1 MSEMKL
7 KTLIAAPLVALLV
20 TALAATPDKL
30 PDGWLRDG
38 TASQCLSTTEA
49 ATGAPTA
56 SVFLLDCSASK
67 DGFAT
72 LMQSIA
78 AQDYAG
84 KRVRLTALV
93 QGDGLAGWGGLWL
106 RGDVGQ
112 QGGRVF
118 DNMYQR
124 PLTGSFGWHEAS
136 VVLHIPKEVDS
147 LHFGFL
153 LTGTGKLRAT
163 QFRLEQV
170 ADSVAETGG
179 PLAGGLLSKQIRN
192 ASPQ

>member
-30 PDGWLRDG
+30 PDGWLRAG
-38 TASQCLSTTEA
+38 NASQCVSKTEA
-49 ATGAPTA
+49 TVGAPTA
-56 SVFLLDCSASK
+56 KVFLLDCSASK

-84 KRVRLTALV
+84 KRVRLTAQV
-93 QGDGLAGWGGLWL
+93 QGDELAGWGGLWL
-106 RGDVGQ
+106 RGDVSQ
-112 QGGRVF
+112 QGGQQDVRVF
-118 DNMYQR
+118 DNMQQR
-124 PLTGSFGWHEAS
+124 PLKGSFGWREAS
-136 VVLHIPKEVDS
+136 VVLQIPKEVDS

-153 LTGTGKLRAT
+153 VAGTGKLRAT
-163 QFRLEQV
+163 QFRLETV
-170 ADSVAETGG
+170 ADSVAETSG
-179 PLAGGLLSKQIRN
+179 PLPRQLRN